1 MFFNIQ
7 EKNITVNGIRM
18 NYVAFGNGKIPL
30 IILPGLGD
38 GLKSVRGQSAP
49 LAIFY
54 REFAQKFRVYIF
66 SRKNVLD
73 EGYTTK
79 DMAKDQK
86 GALEKLGI
94 DRFYLMG
101 VSQGG
106 MIAQHL
112 AIDYPDMVEKLVLA
126 VSISKPNDVFYNTIS
141 RWVELAKTTDYKN
154 LIIDTCESTY
164 TTKRLKLYRLIYPI
178 LSKVG
183 KPKDFDRF
191 LIQAK
196 SCVTHNTYNELQEIK
211 CPTLIA
217 GGENDKIVGK
227 EASEEMA
234 KKISGS
240 KLIIYKEFGHG
251 AYEESKNFNQ
261 QVIGFLK

>member
-38 GLKSVRGQSAP
+38 GLKSVRGQSVS

-94 DRFYLMG
+94 DRFYLM
-101 VSQGG
+101 
-106 MIAQHL
+106 
-112 AIDYPDMVEKLVLA
+112 
-126 VSISKPNDVFYNTIS
+126 
-141 RWVELAKTTDYKN
+141 
-154 LIIDTCESTY
+154 
-164 TTKRLKLYRLIYPI
+164 
-178 LSKVG
+178 
-183 KPKDFDRF
+183 
-191 LIQAK
+191 
-196 SCVTHNTYNELQEIK
+196 
-211 CPTLIA
+211 PT
-217 GGENDKIVGK
+217 E
-227 EASEEMA
+227 
-234 KKISGS
+234 
-240 KLIIYKEFGHG
+240 
-251 AYEESKNFNQ
+251 
-261 QVIGFLK
+261 